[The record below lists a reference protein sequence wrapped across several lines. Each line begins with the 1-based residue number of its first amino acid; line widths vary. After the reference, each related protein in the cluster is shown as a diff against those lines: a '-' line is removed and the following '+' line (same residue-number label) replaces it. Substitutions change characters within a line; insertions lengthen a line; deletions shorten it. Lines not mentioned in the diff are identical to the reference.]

1 MRWLQDITLGSYFP
15 VDSSIHALDPRLK
28 IASMVFLMGATF
40 FFSSGWA
47 IALHTL
53 GLVIL
58 VRLSGIPVK
67 YFIRSLRFFVWLFVF
82 TAVLHLFFTP
92 GTPVTAEPIFGFIT
106 VTYEG
111 IYRGAVISW
120 RLLAVV
126 ALSALLTHT
135 TTPLE
140 ITRGMESLLKP
151 LNAVRF
157 PVQEFSMMMMIAIR
171 FIPVLFDETQTVWK
185 AQRSRGADFSRGGI
199 KGRANTL
206 LSVLMPVFTGVFK
219 RADDLAIA
227 MESRGYVPGR
237 KRTSMRILKW
247 TDRET
252 AAVAVLII
260 WMLAAVAAQAV
271 L

>member
-15 VDSSIHALDPRLK
+15 VDSPIHDLDPRLK

-40 FFSSGWA
+40 FFSSAWA
-47 IALHTL
+47 IGLHTL
-53 GLVIL
+53 GLLVL
-58 VRLSGIPVK
+58 VRLSCIPVK

-82 TAVLHLFFTP
+82 TAVLHLFFTA
-92 GTPVTAEPIFGFIT
+92 GTPVTDEPLFGFIT
-106 VTYEG
+106 ITYEG

-120 RLLAVV
+120 RLLSVV

-157 PVQEFSMMMMIAIR
+157 PVQDFSMMMMIAIR
-171 FIPVLFDETQTVWK
+171 FIPVLFDETQMVWK

-199 KGRANTL
+199 RSRANTL

-227 MESRGYVPGR
+227 MESRGYAPGR
-237 KRTSMRILKW
+237 KRTSMKTLKW
-247 TDRET
+247 TGRET
-252 AAVAVLII
+252 LAAAALIVWVFAAVTV
-260 WMLAAVAAQAV
+260 QAV